1 MLANIYIIVTTILFS
16 INLLSNIII
25 LATTNKEKF
34 PVAAVFATI
43 LSVIFVV
50 WGIILLVI

>member
-1 MLANIYIIVTTILFS
+1 MLANIYIIVTTVLFS

>member
-1 MLANIYIIVTTILFS
+1 MLANIYIVVTTILFS

-34 PVAAVFATI
+34 PVAAVFATV
-43 LSVIFVV
+43 LSVIFVI
-50 WGIILLVI
+50 WGIVILVV